1 MLSFILFFILI
12 ISFFVGFR
20 RGLILQVIHLIGLF
34 VAFAVAYLYYQEVAQ
49 YIRLWIP
56 FPQLSDDSSLNL
68 LVDTFNFEAVYYNGI
83 AFAGLFFLTKII
95 MQIIGSLFDFLA
107 HLPILHFLNGWLGG
121 ILGFLEGLVMVAVL
135 LHLVALI
142 QIDIV
147 QATLQASSV
156 AQMIFE
162 YTPVISNQLK
172 ELWSEGWSN

>member
-1 MLSFILFFILI
+1 MLSLILFFILL

-20 RGLILQVIHLIGLF
+20 RGLILQVVHLIGLF
-34 VAFAVAYLYYQEVAQ
+34 VAFAVAYLYYQEVGQ

-56 FPQLSDDSSLNL
+56 FPQLSDDSSMSL

-83 AFAGLFFLTKII
+83 AFAGLFFLTKFI

-121 ILGFLEGLVMVAVL
+121 VLGFLEGLVMVTVL
-135 LHLVALI
+135 LHLAALI
-142 QIDIV
+142 QVDIV
-147 QATLQASSV
+147 QVTLQGSTF

-162 YTPVISNQLK
+162 YTPIISNQLK
-172 ELWSEGWSN
+172 ELWSEGLSD